1 MKSVV
6 HELNSQNFKRIRV
19 GIGMPEEN
27 EDLIEY
33 VIGAIPEEDK
43 EKLEEGTNLAKE
55 AVIEM
60 IKNGVDIAMNKFN

>member
-55 AVIEM
+55 AVVEM

>member
-1 MKSVV
+1 
-6 HELNSQNFKRIRV
+6 
-19 GIGMPEEN
+19 MPEEN

-55 AVIEM
+55 AVVEI
-60 IKNGVDIAMNKFN
+60 IKNGIDIAMNKFN

>member
-33 VIGAIPEEDK
+33 VIGAIPEKDK
-43 EKLEEGTNLAKE
+43 EKLEEGTTLAKE
-55 AVIEM
+55 AVVEI
-60 IKNGVDIAMNKFN
+60 IKNGIDIAMNKFN